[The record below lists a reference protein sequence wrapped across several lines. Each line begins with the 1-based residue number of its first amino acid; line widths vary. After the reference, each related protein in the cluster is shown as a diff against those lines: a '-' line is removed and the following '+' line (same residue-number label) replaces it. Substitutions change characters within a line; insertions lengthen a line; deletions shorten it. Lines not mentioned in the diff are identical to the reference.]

1 MGLRATP
8 ICASIIDNART
19 RGKRHSFEASVRSA
33 LLLGP
38 DQDTQR
44 SAVLGAQVRRRAVPA
59 EADAVLG
66 GKHGAVGRLGAR
78 KQLLALLAAA
88 GRVAVVVVDKAAG
101 ELVAENGI
109 ASRRQLV
116 RVPDE
121 IDVHGG
127 HGAGSLRDEGEEL
140 PIAIRGAAEE
150 GHYRWAR
157 KLAVAVHLV
166 DEPALAVHGGGG
178 IKVKLAVDEVCW
190 RAGGRSGSV
199 HLSAQTS
206 RHGASWVNVER
217 FTEGTELTGAVEV
230 QLQSDLIR

>member
-19 RGKRHSFEASVRSA
+19 CGKRHSFEASVRST

-116 RVPDE
+116 RMPDE

-140 PIAIRGAAEE
+140 PMAIRGAAEE

-157 KLAVAVHLV
+157 KPAVAVHLV

-178 IKVKLAVDEVCW
+178 IKVKLAVDEVV
-190 RAGGRSGSV
+190 GEQGED
-199 HLSAQTS
+199 L
-206 RHGASWVNVER
+206 GASTCQHKHHATER
-217 FTEGTELTGAVEV
+217 VG
-230 QLQSDLIR
+230 